1 MSLIR
6 PRLFLV
12 DTFGLI
18 FRAYYGRARA
28 AVPGLRTSNGL
39 PTEAIYVFNN
49 MLRRMLEDYGPDYV
63 AAVWEGHGPT
73 FRERIYPDYKAN
85 RDQMPED
92 LAAQLPY
99 IKRLLQAWNVQVLS
113 ENGYEADDTIG
124 LLAGQAANLDV
135 EVWVVS
141 SDKDLMQLV
150 RDGVV
155 MLNPMK
161 DERYQDAEVEAYLG
175 VKPSHVADFLAL
187 KGDSVDN
194 IPGAPGIGDKGA
206 KQLIDAYGD
215 IEGII
220 GHADEVRRKAYRES
234 LQNNAELIRLSKRL
248 ASLDISGS
256 IQLDLAAVKH
266 TKPDNGQLLEMY
278 RELEFK
284 SLASQLEG
292 SIGQPATDSTVRTF
306 QSAEQ
311 LAAWLDS
318 SSEPVAIAMLDSA
331 NINSGGNDAEG
342 LGLCIEAD
350 ESWRLPPDLVPY
362 AKGLLESSGRKIWV
376 HDLKSAIH
384 ACCKIGT
391 DLAGA
396 EDDTMLMAFLVDS
409 SRVNYTLPKTVER
422 KLGTHWKPDVAV
434 AASQTRTLREQLCK
448 DLDAME
454 LRDLYESVELPLA
467 PVLARMESAGV
478 LLDPSVLAE
487 LSSRLAHNIE
497 QLSREIH
504 ELAGREFNIGSPKQ
518 LGEVLYQELGLPQP
532 PKRGKTKTPSTA
544 SDVLEGLASRHPIA
558 TKVLDWRQ
566 HSKLKNT
573 YVDVLPELVGADKR
587 LHTTFNPTGSAT
599 GRLSS
604 LNPNLQN
611 IPARTE
617 LGREIRK
624 AFVARPGWCL
634 IAADYSQIEL
644 RVLAHMSGDPKLVEA
659 FRSGEDIHTRTAS
672 EVLGIDPGLVGPDER
687 YRAKAVNFG
696 IIYGLSAFGL
706 AKQLK
711 IPQKSARSYIDLYFE
726 RYGTIK
732 NFLDEIVEQ
741 TRNSGYSRTLFG
753 RRRPVPDLDSR
764 NAGARALASR
774 IAQNSPIQG
783 TAADLIKKAMVATD
797 ASLRQGRF
805 RARMLLQ
812 VHDELLIEAPEGET
826 ARVSTLVKREMEAAA
841 NLDVPLVADIKIGP
855 NWRDMRRSQ

>member
-1 MSLIR
+1 MSFVR
-6 PRLFLV
+6 PRLFLL

-28 AVPGLRTSNGL
+28 TVPGLKTSKGL

-49 MLRRMLEDYGPDYV
+49 MLKRLLEDHSPDFI

-73 FRERIYPDYKAN
+73 FRERIFPDYKAN

-99 IKRLLQAWNVQVLS
+99 IKKLLEAWNVRVLA
-113 ENGYEADDTIG
+113 EDGFEADDTIG
-124 LLAGQAANLDV
+124 LLAGQASGLDV

-150 RDGVV
+150 RDDVV

-161 DERYQDAEVEAYLG
+161 GEQYGRAEVKEYLG
-175 VKPSHVADFLAL
+175 VEPSHVTDLLAL

-194 IPGAPGIGDKGA
+194 IPGAPGIGEKGA
-206 KQLIDAYGD
+206 MQLIEAYGD
-215 IEGII
+215 IESII
-220 GHADEVRRKAYRES
+220 EHADEVKRKAYRQS
-234 LQNNAELIRLSKRL
+234 LQNNAEIIRLSKQL
-248 ASLDISGS
+248 ASLDTTGALE
-256 IQLDLAAVKH
+256 LDLDALKH
-266 TKPDNGQLLEMY
+266 IEPDGSQLLEMY

-292 SIGQPATDSTVRTF
+292 SIGQPAPELSVKEF
-306 QSAEQ
+306 ESAAQFVEWLGQSSQ
-311 LAAWLDS
+311 PL
-318 SSEPVAIAMLDSA
+318 AIATLDPSE
-331 NINSGGNDAEG
+331 IESDGSDAEG
-342 LGLCIEAD
+342 LGICIEAE
-350 ESWRLPPDLVPY
+350 ESWRVPPELLPQ
-362 AKGLLESSGRKIWV
+362 AKELLESGAREIWV
-376 HDLKSAIH
+376 HDWKSAIH
-384 ACCKIGT
+384 AFRGEGIGFPK
-391 DLAGA
+391 AA
-396 EDDTMLMAFLVDS
+396 DDTMLMAFLVDS
-409 SRVNYTLPKTVER
+409 SRTNYSLPKTVER
-422 KLGTHWKPDVAV
+422 KIGTAWKPAVAV
-434 AASQTRTLREQLCK
+434 AASHTRLLREQLCQEI
-448 DLDAME
+448 DSLGLRE
-454 LRDLYESVELPLA
+454 LYRSIELPLA
-467 PVLARMESAGV
+467 PVLARMECAGV

-487 LSSRLAHNIE
+487 LSSKLAGSIHALGE
-497 QLSREIH
+497 EIH
-504 ELAGREFNIGSPKQ
+504 ALAGRSFNIGSPKQ
-518 LGEVLYQELGLPQP
+518 LGEVLYQDLGLPPP

-544 SDVLEGLASRHPIA
+544 SDVLEGLANRHPIA

-566 HSKLKNT
+566 YTKLKNT
-573 YVDVLPELVGADKR
+573 YVDVLPDMVAEDGR

-634 IAADYSQIEL
+634 VAADYSQIEL
-644 RVLAHMSGDPKLVEA
+644 RVLAHMSGDPKLLDA

-672 EVLGIDPGLVGPDER
+672 EVLDIDPRLVGPEER
-687 YRAKAVNFG
+687 FRAKAVNFG

-711 IPQKSARSYIDLYFE
+711 IPQKSAREYIDLYFE

-732 NFLDEIVEQ
+732 DFLNKVVAQ
-741 TRNSGYSRTLFG
+741 TRQSGYSRTLFG

-764 NAGARALASR
+764 NAAARALAGR

-783 TAADLIKKAMVATD
+783 TAADLIKKAMVSTD
-797 ASLRQGRF
+797 AALRHRRF
-805 RARMLLQ
+805 QARMLLQ
-812 VHDELLIEAPEGET
+812 VHDELLIEAPEDEAAT
-826 ARVSTLVKREMEAAA
+826 VSQLVKNEMESAAS
-841 NLDVPLVADIKIGP
+841 LDVPLVADIKTGP
-855 NWRDMRRSQ
+855 NWRDMKPLQ